1 MNKVI
6 VIMLSIIV
14 VIGAMITGMLI
25 FNNNV
30 EQDGSMSNIKVS
42 EEEILDDC
50 TDEYEELNSEQ
61 ILQTDSNEEKISPNC
76 AMILKSYYL
85 ECKHTIRKYSNI
97 PDELINKTEK
107 ELQEI
112 YSDWNIE
119 KFANNEIILWKE
131 FEGECGEHYVV
142 RDKDGQVVIY
152 QILEN
157 GEEEEVEKTDIATD
171 YLTETD
177 KINMQEGIKVY
188 GKENL
193 NQLIEDFE

>member
-14 VIGAMITGMLI
+14 VIGAIITGMLI

-85 ECKHTIRKYSNI
+85 ECKHTIRKYSN
-97 PDELINKTEK
+97 
-107 ELQEI
+107 
-112 YSDWNIE
+112 
-119 KFANNEIILWKE
+119 
-131 FEGECGEHYVV
+131 
-142 RDKDGQVVIY
+142 
-152 QILEN
+152 
-157 GEEEEVEKTDIATD
+157 
-171 YLTETD
+171 
-177 KINMQEGIKVY
+177 
-188 GKENL
+188 
-193 NQLIEDFE
+193 